1 MVRTQNWSGGS
12 VNAVGTREL
21 PQRGITRDR
30 WVGLIPRGLL
40 LVALPFVFAA
50 AGCANASTPTA
61 QPPGASS
68 TIAETPPGTCT
79 TVTKDQGL
87 LLYEG
92 WVDVVASKGSSDHQ
106 RRVERFADEADKIAE
121 SRRDDACAELNVMVV
136 RLSSEASRLVAWM
149 LIGEGEAGASKYQA
163 VADAGNILMKRLG
176 VEKQFATPGL
186 NGT

>member
-1 MVRTQNWSGGS
+1 M
-12 VNAVGTREL
+12 
-21 PQRGITRDR
+21 
-30 WVGLIPRGLL
+30 
-40 LVALPFVFAA
+40 
-50 AGCANASTPTA
+50 
-61 QPPGASS
+61 
-68 TIAETPPGTCT
+68 
-79 TVTKDQGL
+79 
-87 LLYEG
+87 
-92 WVDVVASKGSSDHQ
+92 ASKGSSDHQ

-121 SRRDDACAELNVMVV
+121 SRHDDACAELNVMVV